1 MPGLRRSPA
10 CLSSLVFCA
19 ASLAAPQ
26 ENVESLIP
34 PAPLNRS
41 AADANIRQAFAANDL
56 ALAQKQI
63 EELAARKPRSFE
75 SYFWA
80 GYLALRQGKRYEAIR
95 KLRQAEALDSNPAV
109 LKLLAVS
116 YYAARQHRLF
126 LLEIR
131 AAQQKQ
137 PADFAPYYYLGRYYD
152 SELADSVRAAEYF
165 RQALALQPG
174 HIRSHYYLGHCYEVD
189 QKTEQAEAEYR
200 QAAQLAER
208 QGANEGLPYQGLAR
222 LRLSANRPA
231 EALAFAKRAAEL
243 ESTDSAGHKL
253 LARAYSDLGSNLE
266 AAAEWK
272 IASDLDPTDASALYR
287 LHRCYDLLGEAE
299 KSRAA
304 LAQYR
309 KIAALYGTN

>member
-41 AADANIRQAFAANDL
+41 AADADIRQAFAANDL

-95 KLRQAEALDSNPAV
+95 KLRQAEALDPNPAV

-137 PADFAPYYYLGRYYD
+137 PANFAPYYLGRYYD

-174 HIRSHYYLGHCYEVD
+174 HIRSHYYLGHCYEVE
-189 QKTEQAEAEYR
+189 QKTEQGGR
-200 QAAQLAER
+200 VPPAAQLAER